1 MATKAFPSKSLKVEC
16 YYCNKLMLK
25 QNLKTHTQSIHHGK
39 AVREKVKGS
48 AFDLFTMVRKNL
60 DDEQDECEPK
70 KARIELEP
78 VENLDD
84 NQNVSNDDDLNNSVE
99 MNTET
104 CDNKKIR
111 NIINKNHDELMKVM
125 GEVREKL
132 DNFTE
137 DEKRNE
143 AGDIILKND
152 LIVESTRSVLEF
164 CSLFPEFEYTSA
176 KNLVKCKLCAPESIE
191 MNDERITKEYFMKM
205 KRPGLFFYEGSESFA
220 SDALLS
226 RDFRNL
232 KTNIKNHIARP
243 HHQDKLNDKLKE
255 AEEFMNSDSRLHKFL
270 HLAMF

>member
-48 AFDLFTMVRKNL
+48 AFDLLTMVRKNL

-84 NQNVSNDDDLNNSVE
+84 NQNVSNDDDDLNNSVE

-125 GEVREKL
+125 GEGREKL

-137 DEKRNE
+137 DENRN
-143 AGDIILKND
+143 
-152 LIVESTRSVLEF
+152 
-164 CSLFPEFEYTSA
+164 
-176 KNLVKCKLCAPESIE
+176 
-191 MNDERITKEYFMKM
+191 
-205 KRPGLFFYEGSESFA
+205 
-220 SDALLS
+220 
-226 RDFRNL
+226 
-232 KTNIKNHIARP
+232 
-243 HHQDKLNDKLKE
+243 
-255 AEEFMNSDSRLHKFL
+255 
-270 HLAMF
+270 